1 VKKLLFAVLMLL
13 APVVNAGWLTSP
25 IQVPPGGEIDWVLA
39 PIGAIEF
46 APSTPSNYGL
56 VLAESIGL
64 ANVLPA
70 DQSHVVV
77 SPYFFVGGFVAADI
91 GMWVNSN
98 GQSAISLDYGL
109 MVGLPKL
116 DDTLPEVAFSA
127 AWNSINRGDAKL
139 MINVAFPADILPDIL
154 VHRL

>member
-1 VKKLLFAVLMLL
+1 MKKLFFAFLLL
-13 APVVNAGWLTSP
+13 ASTANAGWLTDP
-25 IQVPPGGEIDWVLA
+25 IQPPVGGEVDWILA
-39 PIGAIEF
+39 PIGALEF

-56 VLAESIGL
+56 TLAESVGI
-64 ANVLPA
+64 AKVLPA
-70 DQSHVVV
+70 DATHVVI
-77 SPYFFVGGFVAADI
+77 SPYFFVGAFVAADI

-98 GQSAISLDYGL
+98 GTQAISIDYGI

-139 MINVAFPADILPDIL
+139 MINVAFPADILSDIL
-154 VHRL
+154 VHKL

>member
-1 VKKLLFAVLMLL
+1 MKKLLLVALL
-13 APVVNAGWLTSP
+13 LLPCLANAGWLTTP
-25 IQVPPGGEIDWVLA
+25 IQPAQGGEVDWILA
-39 PIGAIEF
+39 PIGALEF

-56 VLAESIGL
+56 TLAESIGI
-64 ANVLPA
+64 ARVLPA
-70 DQSHVVV
+70 DPSHVVI

-98 GQSAISLDYGL
+98 GQQAISLDYGL

-154 VHRL
+154 VHKL